1 MFADIL
7 ANTYIRGVRGN
18 KKFPLAKMSLVKQ
31 DEGTRGGEKETR
43 ERFSLCG
50 GLCQEDQCGGF
61 VAVPR
66 HRCILKGAFGAAWE
80 CAGRE
85 RGGGRERMGCASIAL
100 TKCTSTRHQNGRAS

>member
-85 RGGGRERMGCASIAL
+85 RGGGRERMGCASLAL
-100 TKCTSTRHQNGRAS
+100 P

>member
-31 DEGTRGGEKETR
+31 DEGTGGGEKETR

-50 GLCQEDQCGGF
+50 EKIFSARKINVVVLLLCRGT
-61 VAVPR
+61 A
-66 HRCILKGAFGAAWE
+66 AF
-80 CAGRE
+80 
-85 RGGGRERMGCASIAL
+85 
-100 TKCTSTRHQNGRAS
+100 